1 MGALA
6 SGGGLSVLPGLS
18 AVGAGCRWALRVSP
32 GAPVDALDGT
42 HNGRLRV
49 RVAARAVDGAANDA
63 LLRFVA
69 RELLGLP
76 RSAVTLE
83 SGAHARDK
91 QLRIDASV
99 DWVDARLRAAGAV
112 DGP

>member
-1 MGALA
+1 MSL
-6 SGGGLSVLPGLS
+6 LPGLS
-18 AVGAGCRWALRVSP
+18 AVGEGCRWSVRVSP
-32 GAPVDALDGT
+32 GAPVDALDGA

-49 RVAARAVDGAANDA
+49 RVAARAVDGAANEA

-76 RSAVTLE
+76 RGAVTLE
-83 SGAHARDK
+83 GGAHARDK
-91 QLRIDASV
+91 QLRIDAPAA
-99 DWVDARLRAAGAV
+99 WVDARLRAAGAV